1 MSINEIKKI
10 SDGTDEIETPF
21 EGDFLGRKALADSL
35 EGYVSRLQ
43 VGATIAIDAEWG
55 AGKSWFVNHWK
66 KQLENNKYKVIYL
79 NAFSQDYIDD
89 PFLTI
94 SMEIANHLDANEE
107 KIEKLKKG
115 ISKVWRS
122 FLSDAPMLL
131 FSAVTTLAGGGFFA
145 QRVNE
150 VINEIKNSGD
160 FSEELG
166 KVLNEKLEEH
176 ITEQVENYQKDKQ
189 SLEYFKNCLKEIT
202 KEQDRPI
209 IFIIDELDRCK
220 PEFSIRLIERIKH
233 FFDVP
238 KVVFVLSMNKNQ
250 LEESIN
256 SYYGFTDKN
265 QYLDKFIDTTVIL
278 KHTKNTQVN
287 YNFALEKFSSN
298 LGLDLGDEVDF
309 RCLIELCRI
318 FNPNARNLIRVFN
331 RFSFLYREDFSIE
344 QKTFLFLVLLMLE
357 MNQLEIINYTAFK
370 NEFLKNCDYFYGSE
384 FVNFKKDIR
393 DSIGGNPNLPSFLVM
408 NKFKKTA
415 LEKYL
420 HRLNLESL
428 NKKELLSRDDLIIY
442 YPNIN
447 DRENNYN
454 SDLIKKWYN
463 HIYLINELA
472 S

>member
-66 KQLENNKYKVIYL
+66 KQLENSKFKVIYL

-122 FLSDAPMLL
+122 FLPHAPMLI
-131 FSAVTTLAGGGFFA
+131 FSAITTLAGGGFFA

-176 ITEQVENYQKDKQ
+176 ITEQVENYQKEKQ
-189 SLEYFKNCLKEIT
+189 SLEYFKDCLKNIT
-202 KEQDRPI
+202 EKQDKPI
-209 IFIIDELDRCK
+209 IFIVDELDRCK

-256 SYYGFTDKN
+256 SYYGFTREND
-265 QYLDKFIDTTVIL
+265 YLNKFIDNTIIL
-278 KHTKNTQVN
+278 KHASNTQVD
-287 YNFALEKFSSN
+287 YALAVTNFVSN
-298 LGLDLGDEVDF
+298 LGLELGDKSDLLCIV
-309 RCLIELCRI
+309 ELCKI
-318 FNPNARNLIRVFN
+318 LNPNPRSLVRVLN
-331 RFSFLYREDFSIE
+331 KFSFLYKENFTIE
-344 QKTFLFLVLLMLE
+344 QKTILILILFLLE
-357 MNQLEIINYTAFK
+357 CNDLKQIDFDGFRNL
-370 NEFLKNCDYFYGSE
+370 FLKYCENFYRKEYDIYVKNSSSH
-384 FVNFKKDIR
+384 VNAAMNI
-393 DSIGGNPNLPSFLVM
+393 PTYLLM
-408 NKFKKTA
+408 NKFSKTA
-415 LEKYL
+415 LE
-420 HRLNLESL
+420 SL
-428 NKKELLSRDDLIIY
+428 FIRFRMELKHKPEMLSFDDICMY
-442 YPNIN
+442 YPDLK
-447 DRENNYN
+447 DREANYGF
-454 SDLIKKWYN
+454 DLIKKWYDY
-463 HIYLINELA
+463 IYFIDKYI

>member
-10 SDGTDEIETPF
+10 SDGTDQIETPF

-66 KQLENNKYKVIYL
+66 KQLENNKFKVIYL

-94 SMEIANHLDANEE
+94 SMEIANHVDANQE

-115 ISKVWRS
+115 IGKVWRS
-122 FLSDAPMLL
+122 FLPHAPMLI
-131 FSAVTTLAGGGFFA
+131 FSAITTLAGGGFFA

-176 ITEQVENYQKDKQ
+176 ITEQVENYQKEKQ
-189 SLEYFKNCLKEIT
+189 SLEYFKDCLKNIT
-202 KEQDRPI
+202 EKQDKPI
-209 IFIIDELDRCK
+209 IFIVDELDRCK

-238 KVVFVLSMNKNQ
+238 KVVFILAMNKSQ

-256 SYYGFTDKN
+256 SYYGFVSEN
-265 QYLDKFIDTTVIL
+265 RYLDKFIDTTIFL
-278 KHTKNTQVN
+278 NHSNNKLVN
-287 YNFALEKFSSN
+287 YSLAVSNYIEN
-298 LGLDLGDEVDF
+298 LGLKFNEKDFEVIVNI
-309 RCLIELCRI
+309 CSMCS
-318 FNPNARNLIRVFN
+318 PSARQLVKVFN
-331 RFSFLYREDFSIE
+331 KFSFLYKDYFNCDQQLMLFLIIIFLELKMLNNMSEHSLNDKFFSIN
-344 QKTFLFLVLLMLE
+344 KRFFWNDYGVINSKLLASGCDKLDYYDY
-357 MNQLEIINYTAFK
+357 LCDTKYLDSGLYKYT
-370 NEFLKNCDYFYGSE
+370 LRLS
-384 FVNFKKDIR
+384 
-393 DSIGGNPNLPSFLVM
+393 SI
-408 NKFKKTA
+408 NKFGSDSVGKK
-415 LEKYL
+415 
-420 HRLNLESL
+420 NLET
-428 NKKELLSRDDLIIY
+428 Y
-442 YPNIN
+442 YPNLSIDN
-447 DRENNYN
+447 RDKDFVEA
-454 SDLIKKWYN
+454 WYN
-463 HIYLINELA
+463 YIYLIDEFFE
-472 S
+472 